1 MLSTLLLQRS
11 PRLLLAAIITAICIV
26 AYAPMQIAVFRQ
38 LWGQPHTQF
47 FPFVIAAV
55 VGLVAMR
62 WGEAEESGEG
72 FRVQGSGGREA
83 KTASEG
89 LAPWSTVVLV
99 GVAWVVLG
107 AGVLL
112 YAPWLAALSLILLL
126 AGVTAAIARH
136 RHLTYLWGIW
146 ALLWLTLPLPFAMD
160 QRLIVRLQGWSSMW
174 SSWLLDALGVRHLME
189 GNTLTLASGGK
200 QLFVDEACS
209 GIVSVMSIVACG
221 AIYGVWKNRPP
232 VHVVLLAI
240 LSVFWAFVTNVL
252 RISTIALVREWWG
265 LDWSAG
271 TAHEVISL
279 VVFCIAFGALVA
291 TDLLLTGMLAPI
303 GAKLAER
310 IEGQLVYGRR
320 LVDWADR
327 VFSWGDPVKGNGEGG
342 PDADKDDA
350 LSGEAGGEARPRGV
364 RRGAVI
370 WGGIVGFGLLAAAQ
384 WVWLPSTDTSAAQV
398 AIERAL
404 AIGEYDM
411 PEEIGPWQRLSFEA
425 IEREV
430 YSDFGRYSR
439 TYRYRNVDTGAEVD
453 VSLDFPYRGGWHDL
467 CMCYRN
473 TGWTIDERIIAKP
486 PSDAPSDNTGT
497 GEDWPFVDGTMT
509 SPTRGEARV
518 VFAGFDVN
526 GAPADPPSDLVL
538 FRPWFKLRREMLM
551 NLAPQLFQVQVFQ
564 VRAGREEAGSGEAS
578 AGKSRSG
585 GAGSQGA
592 QSEELQE
599 LLVAACQRFRGLV
612 TATIPAATA
621 SAATPADETPAN
633 SAPDGAATA
642 AESPNVP
649 PR

>member
-1 MLSTLLLQRS
+1 M
-11 PRLLLAAIITAICIV
+11 
-26 AYAPMQIAVFRQ
+26 
-38 LWGQPHTQF
+38 
-47 FPFVIAAV
+47 
-55 VGLVAMR
+55 
-62 WGEAEESGEG
+62 
-72 FRVQGSGGREA
+72 
-83 KTASEG
+83 
-89 LAPWSTVVLV
+89 PWSTVALAA
-99 GVAWVVLG
+99 VAWVVLG
-107 AGVLL
+107 AAVLL
-112 YAPWLAALSLILLL
+112 YAPWLAALSLIVLL

-232 VHVVLLAI
+232 LHVVLLAV

-252 RISTIALVREWWG
+252 RISTIAIVREWWG

-291 TDLLLTGMLAPI
+291 TDLLLTGLLAPI
-303 GAKLAER
+303 GTQLAER
-310 IEGQLVYGRR
+310 VEGQLVYGRR

-327 VFSWGDPVKGNGEGG
+327 VFSWGDPLAEDGEADVEPEELAHEGG
-342 PDADKDDA
+342 QRRAWN
-350 LSGEAGGEARPRGV
+350 GV
-364 RRGAVI
+364 RRATAVWGA
-370 WGGIVGFGLLAAAQ
+370 IVGFGMLAAAQ
-384 WVWLPSTDTSAAQV
+384 WVWLPSTDTSAAEV

-404 AIGEYDM
+404 AIGENDM

-439 TYRYRNVDTGAEVD
+439 TYRYRNADTGAEVD

-473 TGWTIDERIIAKP
+473 TGWTIDERVVAKP
-486 PSDAPSDNTGT
+486 ASD
-497 GEDWPFVDGTMT
+497 GEAATEWPLVDGTMT
-509 SPTRGEARV
+509 SPTRGEARI

-564 VRAGREEAGSGEAS
+564 VRAGRDEGGSKGAS
-578 AGKSRSG
+578 ATEPGSG
-585 GAGSQGA
+585 GAGSPGEQE
-592 QSEELQE
+592 EELQE
-599 LLVAACQRFRGLV
+599 ILVAACQRFRGLV
-612 TATIPAATA
+612 TATIPTTTPPAA
-621 SAATPADETPAN
+621 SPADEAPAS

-642 AESPNVP
+642 ANSPAVP